1 MKAIKNELIYFAT
14 ALMFFTRIPVPFT
27 IPYSGEIMNKSQ
39 KYFAWVGL
47 VIGLIN
53 AVVLYLSTML
63 FNLEIGIVL
72 MMISSVLLTGAFH
85 EDGFTDMCDS
95 FGGGYGKEKILTI
108 MKDSR
113 VGAYGTIGIIL
124 LFALK
129 FYSIKALGS
138 TGVDAIRVLGIIVL
152 SHTVSR
158 FISGT
163 MIYTHQYVTD
173 IDASKSKPLANKPLD
188 GMALLVG
195 FVSVLIA
202 FTLIPDWRLIFAF
215 ALAYAGKMYMG
226 WYFKKHIGG
235 YTGDCLGSVQQ
246 VCEVLFYLGTII
258 IWKFM

>member
-1 MKAIKNELIYFAT
+1 MKVLKNELIYFAT

-27 IPYSGEIMNKSQ
+27 IPYSSEIMNRSQ

-53 AVVLYLSTML
+53 AVILYVATML

-129 FYSIKALGS
+129 FYSIQALEMIAP
-138 TGVDAIRVLGIIVL
+138 VRVLCIIIL
-152 SHTVSR
+152 AHTASR

-188 GMALLVG
+188 KMALLVG
-195 FVSVLIA
+195 FISVLIA
-202 FTLIPDWRLIFAF
+202 FALIPDWRLIFAF
-215 ALAYAGKMYMG
+215 ALAYSGKIYMG

-246 VCEVLFYLGTII
+246 VCEVLFYLGTMIV
-258 IWKFM
+258 WKFI

>member
-1 MKAIKNELIYFAT
+1 MKAVKNELIYFAT
-14 ALMFFTRIPVPFT
+14 AMMFFTRIPVPFT
-27 IPYSGEIMNKSQ
+27 IPYSSEIMNRSQ

-47 VIGLIN
+47 LVGLIN
-53 AVVLYLSTML
+53 AAILYLSSQL

-129 FYSIKALGS
+129 FFSIQALG
-138 TGVDAIRVLGIIVL
+138 TVDLMKTLWIVVLA
-152 SHTVSR
+152 HTSSR

-188 GMALLVG
+188 GVALLVG
-195 FVSVLIA
+195 FISVLLS
-202 FTLIPDWRLIFAF
+202 FVLIPDWRLIIAF
-215 ALAYAGKMYMG
+215 ALAYLGKIYMG

-235 YTGDCLGSVQQ
+235 YTGDCLGAVQQ
-246 VCEVLFYLGTII
+246 VCEVLFYLGTMIV
-258 IWKFM
+258 WKFI

>member
-27 IPYSGEIMNKSQ
+27 VPYSSDIMNRSQ

-47 VIGLIN
+47 LVGLIN
-53 AVVLYLSTML
+53 AVVLYLATQL
-63 FNLEIGIVL
+63 FNPEIGIVL
-72 MMISSVLLTGAFH
+72 MMITSVLLTGAFH

-129 FYSIKALGS
+129 FFSIQALEKIDS
-138 TGVDAIRVLGIIVL
+138 WKILAVVILA
-152 SHTVSR
+152 HTVSR

-188 GMALLVG
+188 GIALLVG
-195 FVSVLIA
+195 FISVLIA
-202 FTLIPDWRLIFAF
+202 FALIPDWRLIFAF
-215 ALAYAGKMYMG
+215 ALAYLGKMYMG

-235 YTGDCLGSVQQ
+235 YTGDCLGAVQQ

-258 IWKFM
+258 VWKFI

>member
-1 MKAIKNELIYFAT
+1 MKTIKNELIYFAT
-14 ALMFFTRIPVPFT
+14 ALMFFTRIPIPFT
-27 IPYSGEIMNKSQ
+27 IPYSSEIMNKSQ
-39 KYFAWVGL
+39 KYFSWIGFLVG
-47 VIGLIN
+47 VIN
-53 AVVLYLSTML
+53 AAILYLSTQL

-72 MMISSVLLTGAFH
+72 MMIGSVLLTGAFH

-129 FYSIKALGS
+129 FFSIQALG
-138 TGVDAIRVLGIIVL
+138 TVDLWKTLTIVIL
-152 SHTVSR
+152 AHTVSR

-173 IDASKSKPLANKPLD
+173 IDVSKSKPLANKPLD
-188 GMALLVG
+188 GMALVIG
-195 FVSVLIA
+195 FISVLISFA
-202 FTLIPDWRLIFAF
+202 LIPDWRLIGAF
-215 ALAYAGKMYMG
+215 ALAYLGKICMG

-235 YTGDCLGSVQQ
+235 YTGDCLGAVQQ
-246 VCEVLFYLGTII
+246 VCEVLFYLGTMIV
-258 IWKFM
+258 WKFI

>member
-1 MKAIKNELIYFAT
+1 MKVIKNELIYFAT
-14 ALMFFTRIPVPFT
+14 ALMFFTRIPVPFA
-27 IPYSGEIMNKSQ
+27 IPYSSEIMNQSQ

-47 VIGLIN
+47 LVGLLN
-53 AVVLYLSTML
+53 ALILYGSVQL

-72 MMISSVLLTGAFH
+72 MMIGSVLLTGAFH

-129 FYSIKALGS
+129 FYSIQALG
-138 TGVDAIRVLGIIVL
+138 TIDLFQVLCIIVL
-152 SHTVSR
+152 AHTSSR

-173 IDASKSKPLANKPLD
+173 IDVSKSKPLANKPLE
-188 GMALLVG
+188 GTALLTG
-195 FVSVLIA
+195 FISVLIA
-202 FTLIPDWRLIFAF
+202 FAFIPDWRLIFAF
-215 ALAYAGKMYMG
+215 ALAYLGKMYMG

-246 VCEVLFYLGTII
+246 VCEVLFYLGTMIV
-258 IWKFM
+258 WKFI

>member
-1 MKAIKNELIYFAT
+1 MKIIKNELIYFAT
-14 ALMFFTRIPVPFT
+14 ALMFFTRIPVPVK

-39 KYFAWVGL
+39 KYFAW
-47 VIGLIN
+47 IGLLVGGIN
-53 AVVLYLSTML
+53 ALVLYLSYQL

-85 EDGFTDMCDS
+85 EDGFTDVCDS
-95 FGGGYGKEKILTI
+95 FGGGYGKDKILTI

-129 FYSIKALGS
+129 FVSILALGNI
-138 TGVDAIRVLGIIVL
+138 DLIKMLGIIIL
-152 SHTVSR
+152 AHSSSR

-163 MIYTHQYVTD
+163 MIYTHRYVTD

-188 GMALLVG
+188 GAALLVG
-195 FVSVLIA
+195 LLSVFIA
-202 FTLIPDWRLIFAF
+202 FALIPDWRLIFAF
-215 ALAYAGKMYMG
+215 VLAYAGKIWMG

-246 VCEVLFYLGTII
+246 VCEVLFYLGTMIV
-258 IWKFM
+258 WKFI

>member
-1 MKAIKNELIYFAT
+1 MKAIKTELIYFAT

-27 IPYSGEIMNKSQ
+27 IPYSSEIMNKSQ
-39 KYFAWVGL
+39 KYFAWIGL

-53 AVVLYLSTML
+53 AVILYLSTML

-129 FYSIKALGS
+129 FYSIQA
-138 TGVDAIRVLGIIVL
+138 LGIIAPVRVL
-152 SHTVSR
+152 AIIVLAHTVSR

-163 MIYTHQYVTD
+163 MIYTHRYVTD
-173 IDASKSKPLANKPLD
+173 IDVSKSKPLANKPLD

-195 FVSVLIA
+195 FISVLIA
-202 FTLIPDWRLIFAF
+202 FALIPDWRLIFAF
-215 ALAYAGKMYMG
+215 ALAYLGKIYMG

-246 VCEVLFYLGTII
+246 VCEVLFYLGTMIA
-258 IWKFM
+258 WKFI

>member
-1 MKAIKNELIYFAT
+1 MKAVKNELIYFAT
-14 ALMFFTRIPVPFT
+14 AMMFFTRIPVPFT
-27 IPYSGEIMNKSQ
+27 IPYSSEIMNRSQ

-47 VIGLIN
+47 LVGLIN
-53 AVVLYLSTML
+53 AAILYLSSEL

-72 MMISSVLLTGAFH
+72 MMITSVLLTGAFH

-129 FYSIKALGS
+129 FFSIQALG
-138 TGVDAIRVLGIIVL
+138 TVDLMKTLWIVVLA
-152 SHTVSR
+152 HTSSR

-188 GMALLVG
+188 GVALLVG
-195 FVSVLIA
+195 FISVLLS
-202 FTLIPDWRLIFAF
+202 FVLIPDWRLIIAF
-215 ALAYAGKMYMG
+215 ALAYLGKIYMG

-235 YTGDCLGSVQQ
+235 YTGDCLGAVQQ
-246 VCEVLFYLGTII
+246 VCEVLFYLGTMIV
-258 IWKFM
+258 WKFI

>member
-1 MKAIKNELIYFAT
+1 MKAVKNELIYFAT
-14 ALMFFTRIPVPFT
+14 AMMFFTRIPVPFT
-27 IPYSGEIMNKSQ
+27 IPYSSEIMNRSQ

-47 VIGLIN
+47 LVGLIN
-53 AVVLYLSTML
+53 AAILYLSSQL

-72 MMISSVLLTGAFH
+72 MMITSVLLTGAFH

-129 FYSIKALGS
+129 FFSIQALG
-138 TGVDAIRVLGIIVL
+138 TVDLMKTLWIIIL
-152 SHTVSR
+152 AHTSSR

-188 GMALLVG
+188 RMALLVG
-195 FVSVLIA
+195 FISVLLS
-202 FTLIPDWRLIFAF
+202 FVLIPDWRLIIAF
-215 ALAYAGKMYMG
+215 ALAYLGKIYMG

-235 YTGDCLGSVQQ
+235 YTGDCLGAVQQ
-246 VCEVLFYLGTII
+246 VCEVLFYLGTMIV
-258 IWKFM
+258 WKFI

>member
-27 IPYSGEIMNKSQ
+27 IPYSSDIMNKSQ
-39 KYFAWVGL
+39 KYFAWIGLLVGL
-47 VIGLIN
+47 MN
-53 AVVLYLSTML
+53 AGILYLSTQL

-129 FYSIKALGS
+129 FFSIQALG
-138 TGVDAIRVLGIIVL
+138 TIDLMKTLGIVIL
-152 SHTVSR
+152 AHTSSR

-173 IDASKSKPLANKPLD
+173 IDVSKSKPLANKPLD

-195 FVSVLIA
+195 FISVLLSFA
-202 FTLIPDWRLIFAF
+202 LIPDWRLVLAL
-215 ALAYAGKMYMG
+215 ALAYLGKICMG

-235 YTGDCLGSVQQ
+235 YTGDCLGAVQQ
-246 VCEVLFYLGTII
+246 VTEVLFYLGTMI
-258 IWKFM
+258 IWKFI

>member
-1 MKAIKNELIYFAT
+1 MKGLKNELIYFAT

-39 KYFAWVGL
+39 KYFAWIGL
-47 VIGLIN
+47 LVGLIN
-53 AVVLYLSTML
+53 AAILYLSSQL

-72 MMISSVLLTGAFH
+72 MIISSVLLTGAFH

-129 FYSIKALGS
+129 FLSIQALG
-138 TGVDAIRVLGIIVL
+138 TIDVLKTLCIIIL
-152 SHTVSR
+152 AHSASR

-163 MIYTHQYVTD
+163 MIYTHHYVTD
-173 IDASKSKPLANKPLD
+173 IDTSKSKPLANKPLD
-188 GMALLVG
+188 GMALIVG
-195 FVSVLIA
+195 FVSVLISFA
-202 FTLIPDWRLIFAF
+202 LIPDWRLMFAF
-215 ALAYAGKMYMG
+215 ALAYLGKICMG

-235 YTGDCLGSVQQ
+235 YTGDCLGAVQQ
-246 VCEVLFYLGTII
+246 VTEVLFYLGTII
-258 IWKFM
+258 VWKFI

>member
-1 MKAIKNELIYFAT
+1 MKVLKNEMIYFAT

-27 IPYSGEIMNKSQ
+27 VPYSSEIMNKSQ

-47 VIGLIN
+47 LVGLIN
-53 AVVLYLSTML
+53 AVILYLSTL
-63 FNLEIGIVL
+63 FFNLEIGIIL

-129 FYSIKALGS
+129 FYSIQALGMADPV
-138 TGVDAIRVLGIIVL
+138 GVLGIVIVG
-152 SHTVSR
+152 HTVSR

-173 IDASKSKPLANKPLD
+173 IDVSKSKPLANKPLD
-188 GMALLVG
+188 GMALLIG
-195 FVSVLIA
+195 FISVLLA
-202 FTLIPDWRLIFAF
+202 FALIPDWRLIFAF
-215 ALAYAGKMYMG
+215 VLAYVGKIYMG

-258 IWKFM
+258 VWKFI

>member
-1 MKAIKNELIYFAT
+1 MKTIKNELIYFAT

-27 IPYSGEIMNKSQ
+27 IPYSSEIMNKSQ
-39 KYFAWVGL
+39 KYFAWIGLLVGL
-47 VIGLIN
+47 MN
-53 AVVLYLSTML
+53 AGILYLSTQL

-129 FYSIKALGS
+129 FFSIQALGTADLIKTLS
-138 TGVDAIRVLGIIVL
+138 IIIL
-152 SHTVSR
+152 AHTSSR

-173 IDASKSKPLANKPLD
+173 IDVSKSKPLANKPLD
-188 GMALLVG
+188 GIALLVG
-195 FVSVLIA
+195 FISVLLSFI
-202 FTLIPDWRLIFAF
+202 LIPDWRLVLAF
-215 ALAYAGKMYMG
+215 ALAYLGKICMG

-235 YTGDCLGSVQQ
+235 YTGDCLGAVQQ
-246 VCEVLFYLGTII
+246 VTEVLFYLGAMIV
-258 IWKFM
+258 WKFI

>member
-1 MKAIKNELIYFAT
+1 MKTLKNELIYLAT

-47 VIGLIN
+47 LVGIIN
-53 AVVLYLSTML
+53 AMILYLSTLL
-63 FNLEIGIVL
+63 FNLEIGIVV

-129 FYSIKALGS
+129 FFSIQALG
-138 TGVDAIRVLGIIVL
+138 TVDLTKTLAVIIL
-152 SHTVSR
+152 AHSSSR

-173 IDASKSKPLANKPLD
+173 IDVSKSKPLANKPLD
-188 GMALLVG
+188 GIALLVG
-195 FVSVLIA
+195 FISVFIA

-215 ALAYAGKMYMG
+215 ALAYIGKIYLG

-235 YTGDCLGSVQQ
+235 YTGDCLGAVQQ
-246 VCEVLFYLGTII
+246 VCEVLFYLGTMIV
-258 IWKFM
+258 WKFI

>member
-1 MKAIKNELIYFAT
+1 MKVLKNELIYFAT

-27 IPYSGEIMNKSQ
+27 IPYSSEIMNKSQ

-47 VIGLIN
+47 IVGFIN
-53 AVVLYLSTML
+53 ALVLYLSTLL

-72 MMISSVLLTGAFH
+72 MMISNVLLTGAFH

-129 FYSIKALGS
+129 FYSIQALGMS
-138 TGVDAIRVLGIIVL
+138 NPVGVLLIVILG
-152 SHTVSR
+152 HTVSR
-158 FISGT
+158 FIAGT
-163 MIYTHQYVTD
+163 MIYTHEYVTD
-173 IDASKSKPLANKPLD
+173 IDVSKSKPLANKPLD
-188 GMALLVG
+188 KTALLVG
-195 FVSVLIA
+195 FISVLIA
-202 FTLIPDWRLIFAF
+202 FALVQDWYLIFAF
-215 ALAYAGKMYMG
+215 ALAYVGKMYMG

-258 IWKFM
+258 VWKFM

>member
-1 MKAIKNELIYFAT
+1 MKSIKNELIYFAT

-27 IPYSGEIMNKSQ
+27 IPYSSEIMNRSQ

-53 AVVLYLSTML
+53 ALVLYLSTML

-129 FYSIKALGS
+129 FYSIHALGA
-138 TGVDAIRVLGIIVL
+138 VAPLRVLGIIIL
-152 SHTVSR
+152 AHTASR

-173 IDASKSKPLANKPLD
+173 IDVSKSKPLANKPLD

-195 FVSVLIA
+195 FISVVIA
-202 FTLIPDWRLIFAF
+202 FALIPDWRLIFAF
-215 ALAYAGKMYMG
+215 ALAYSGKIYMG

-246 VCEVLFYLGTII
+246 VCEVLFYLGTMIA
-258 IWKFM
+258 WKFI

>member
-1 MKAIKNELIYFAT
+1 MKTIKNELIYFAT

-47 VIGLIN
+47 LVGLIN
-53 AVVLYLSTML
+53 AGILYLSTQL

-129 FYSIKALGS
+129 FLSIQALGA
-138 TGVDAIRVLGIIVL
+138 VDLMKTLGIIIL
-152 SHTVSR
+152 AHTSSR

-173 IDASKSKPLANKPLD
+173 IDVSKSKPLANKPLD
-188 GMALLVG
+188 RMALLVG
-195 FVSVLIA
+195 FISVLLS
-202 FTLIPDWRLIFAF
+202 FVLIPDWRLVLAF
-215 ALAYAGKMYMG
+215 ALAYLGKICMG

-235 YTGDCLGSVQQ
+235 YTGDCLGAVQQ
-246 VCEVLFYLGTII
+246 VTEVLFYLGTMI
-258 IWKFM
+258 IWKFI

>member
-1 MKAIKNELIYFAT
+1 MKTIKNELIYFAT

-27 IPYSGEIMNKSQ
+27 IPYSSEIMNKSQ

-53 AVVLYLSTML
+53 AVILYLSTML

-72 MMISSVLLTGAFH
+72 MMVSSVLLTGAFH

-129 FYSIKALGS
+129 FYSIQA
-138 TGVDAIRVLGIIVL
+138 LGIIAPVRVL
-152 SHTVSR
+152 AIIVLAHTVSR

-163 MIYTHQYVTD
+163 MIYTHRYVTD
-173 IDASKSKPLANKPLD
+173 IDVSKSKPLANKPLD

-195 FVSVLIA
+195 FISVLIA
-202 FTLIPDWRLIFAF
+202 FALISDWRLIFAF
-215 ALAYAGKMYMG
+215 ALAYLGKIYMG

-246 VCEVLFYLGTII
+246 VCEVLFYLGTMIA
-258 IWKFM
+258 WKFI

>member
-1 MKAIKNELIYFAT
+1 MNTIKNELIYFAT

-27 IPYSGEIMNKSQ
+27 VPYSSEIMNKSQ
-39 KYFAWVGL
+39 KYFAWIGL
-47 VIGLIN
+47 LVGLIN
-53 AVVLYLSTML
+53 AGILYLSTQL

-124 LFALK
+124 LLALK
-129 FYSIKALGS
+129 FFSIQALG
-138 TGVDAIRVLGIIVL
+138 TVDLMKTLGIIIFA
-152 SHTVSR
+152 HTSSR

-173 IDASKSKPLANKPLD
+173 IDVSKSKPLANKPLD
-188 GMALLVG
+188 AMALLVG
-195 FVSVLIA
+195 FMSVLLSFI
-202 FTLIPDWRLIFAF
+202 LIPDWRLGLAF
-215 ALAYAGKMYMG
+215 ALAYLGKICMG

-235 YTGDCLGSVQQ
+235 YTGDCLGAVQQ
-246 VCEVLFYLGTII
+246 VAEVLFYLGTMIV
-258 IWKFM
+258 WKFI

>member
-1 MKAIKNELIYFAT
+1 MKIIKNELIYLAT

-27 IPYSGEIMNKSQ
+27 IPYSSEIMNKSQ
-39 KYFAWVGL
+39 KYFAWIGL
-47 VIGLIN
+47 LIGLIN
-53 AVVLYLSTML
+53 AVVLYFCAQL

-72 MMISSVLLTGAFH
+72 MMITSVLLTGAFH

-129 FYSIKALGS
+129 FLSIQALGS
-138 TGVDAIRVLGIIVL
+138 IDLLKTLGIVIL
-152 SHTVSR
+152 AHTSSR

-173 IDASKSKPLANKPLD
+173 IDVSKSKPLANKPLD
-188 GMALLVG
+188 GLALLVG
-195 FVSVLIA
+195 LISVLISFA
-202 FTLIPDWRLIFAF
+202 LIPDWRLMLAF
-215 ALAYAGKMYMG
+215 ALAYAGKICMG

-246 VCEVLFYLGTII
+246 VSEVLFYLGTII
-258 IWKFM
+258 AWKFI

>member
-1 MKAIKNELIYFAT
+1 MKGIKNELIYFAT

-47 VIGLIN
+47 LVGLVN
-53 AVVLYLSTML
+53 AVVMYLSYHL
-63 FNLEIGIVL
+63 FNLNIAIVL

-85 EDGFTDMCDS
+85 EDGFTDVCDS

-113 VGAYGTIGIIL
+113 VGAYGAVGIIL

-129 FYSIKALGS
+129 FFSIQALG
-138 TGVDAIRVLGIIVL
+138 TIDLFKTLGMIVL
-152 SHTVSR
+152 AHTASR
-158 FISGT
+158 FIAGT
-163 MIYTHQYVTD
+163 MIYTHRYVTD
-173 IDASKSKPLANKPLD
+173 IDVSKSKPLANKPLD
-188 GMALLVG
+188 GSALVVS
-195 FVSVLIA
+195 FISVLA
-202 FTLIPDWRLIFAF
+202 SFLLIPDWRLILAF
-215 ALAYAGKMYMG
+215 ALAYLGKICMG

-246 VCEVLFYLGTII
+246 VTEVLFYLGAMIV
-258 IWKFM
+258 WKFM

>member
-1 MKAIKNELIYFAT
+1 MKAVKNELIYFAT
-14 ALMFFTRIPVPFT
+14 AMMFFTRIPVPFT
-27 IPYSGEIMNKSQ
+27 IPYSGEIMNRSQ

-47 VIGLIN
+47 LVGLIN
-53 AVVLYLSTML
+53 AAILYLSSQL
-63 FNLEIGIVL
+63 FTLEIGIVL
-72 MMISSVLLTGAFH
+72 MMITSVLLTGAFH

-129 FYSIKALGS
+129 FFSIQALG
-138 TGVDAIRVLGIIVL
+138 TVDWLKTLWIVVLA
-152 SHTVSR
+152 HTTSR

-195 FVSVLIA
+195 FISVLLS
-202 FTLIPDWRLIFAF
+202 FVLIPDWRLIIAF
-215 ALAYAGKMYMG
+215 ALAYLGKIYMG

-235 YTGDCLGSVQQ
+235 YTGDCLGAVQQ

-258 IWKFM
+258 VWKFI

>member
-1 MKAIKNELIYFAT
+1 MKVLKNELIYFAT

-27 IPYSGEIMNKSQ
+27 IPYSSEIMNKSQ

-47 VIGLIN
+47 VIGFIN
-53 AVVLYLSTML
+53 ALILYLSMML
-63 FNLEIGIVL
+63 FNLEIGIVV

-124 LFALK
+124 IFALK
-129 FYSIKALGS
+129 FYSIQALGA
-138 TGVDAIRVLGIIVL
+138 VAPLRVLGIIIL
-152 SHTVSR
+152 AHTVSR

-173 IDASKSKPLANKPLD
+173 IDVSKSKPLANKPLD
-188 GMALLVG
+188 KMALWVG
-195 FVSVLIA
+195 FISILIA
-202 FTLIPDWRLIFAF
+202 FTLIPDWHLIFAF
-215 ALAYAGKMYMG
+215 ALAYLGKMYMG

-258 IWKFM
+258 VWKFI

>member
-1 MKAIKNELIYFAT
+1 MKAVKNELIYFAT
-14 ALMFFTRIPVPFT
+14 AMMFFTRIPVPFT
-27 IPYSGEIMNKSQ
+27 IPYSSEIMNRSQ

-47 VIGLIN
+47 LVGLIN
-53 AVVLYLSTML
+53 AAILYLSSQL

-72 MMISSVLLTGAFH
+72 MMITSVLLTGAFH

-129 FYSIKALGS
+129 FFSIQALG
-138 TGVDAIRVLGIIVL
+138 TVNLMKTLWIIIL
-152 SHTVSR
+152 AHTSSR

-188 GMALLVG
+188 RMALLVG
-195 FVSVLIA
+195 FISVLLS
-202 FTLIPDWRLIFAF
+202 FVLIPDWRLIIAF
-215 ALAYAGKMYMG
+215 ALAYLGKIYMG

-235 YTGDCLGSVQQ
+235 YTGDCLGAVQQ
-246 VCEVLFYLGTII
+246 VCEVLFYLGTMIV
-258 IWKFM
+258 WKFI